1 MPINLY
7 NTSKQ
12 DQFKEVF
19 RKRVDVRRMKAIC
32 GGDEELARS
41 LIATALREIA
51 AEIEGGN

>member
-1 MPINLY
+1 MPINLF

-41 LIATALREIA
+41 LIANALREIA
-51 AEIEGGN
+51 AEIEEGN